1 MTHDLHAARDR
12 KLTRGDAHIS
22 RCPSCGS
29 WTWRGTCPIATEH
42 QPTKE
47 SA

>member
-1 MTHDLHAARDR
+1 MSDIAAARDR

-42 QPTKE
+42 PTKE

>member
-1 MTHDLHAARDR
+1 MSDITAARDR

-29 WTWRGTCPIATEH
+29 WTWRGACTTEKITT
-42 QPTKE
+42 TKE